1 MVNDMTEKTA
11 KEIGETIISNP
22 RMIIWNYYEPFEKVY
37 ERIRESAKIA
47 ESIYEIQIKVIG
59 VTAMAYFYNL
69 ITAKEV
75 LIICNK
81 IDESVKQFQKEDL
94 DFIFKN
100 FRMLLEMYKSLDS
113 IALMANRTTTAED
126 FRQLMDEEA
135 KNHKMRKIRKQMKEY
150 SDADLW
156 DAYSDIKKNYMD
168 AFRRK
173 YILPAQSD
181 VRFHR
186 SPYEDVIESV
196 AVKLDK
202 KISNEL
208 KNEIISILNMPKEA
222 EQYYENKLNMLEDA
236 LDNTSD
242 MFENRL
248 AEMDNTRIFNNA
260 AKKKLQMEFS
270 TSEDDASIISYIVAG
285 IETTEYGKQ

>member
-1 MVNDMTEKTA
+1 MVIDMTEKTA

-22 RMIIWNYYEPFEKVY
+22 RMIIWNYYEPFEKAY

-173 YILPAQSD
+173 YILPDQSD
-181 VRFHR
+181 VRFRR

-196 AVKLDK
+196 VVELDK

>member
-1 MVNDMTEKTA
+1 MVIDMTEKTA

-22 RMIIWNYYEPFEKVY
+22 RMIIWNYYEPFEKAY

-173 YILPAQSD
+173 YILPDQSD
-181 VRFHR
+181 VRFRR

-196 AVKLDK
+196 VVELDK

-248 AEMDNTRIFNNA
+248 AEMVNTRIFNNA

>member
-1 MVNDMTEKTA
+1 MVIDMTEKTA

-22 RMIIWNYYEPFEKVY
+22 RMIIWNYYEPFEKAY

-126 FRQLMDEEA
+126 FRQLMDEKA

-156 DAYSDIKKNYMD
+156 DAYGDIKKNYMD

-173 YILPAQSD
+173 YILPDQSD
-181 VRFHR
+181 VRFRR

-196 AVKLDK
+196 VVELDK

-222 EQYYENKLNMLEDA
+222 EQYYENKLNMLEVA

-248 AEMDNTRIFNNA
+248 AEMVNTRIFNNA

-270 TSEDDASIISYIVAG
+270 PSEDDASIISYIVAG

>member
-1 MVNDMTEKTA
+1 MVIDMTEKTA

-22 RMIIWNYYEPFEKVY
+22 RMIIWNYYEPFEKAY

-156 DAYSDIKKNYMD
+156 DAYSDIKKIIWTLFDENIFCLISRM
-168 AFRRK
+168 
-173 YILPAQSD
+173 
-181 VRFHR
+181 
-186 SPYEDVIESV
+186 SV
-196 AVKLDK
+196 
-202 KISNEL
+202 
-208 KNEIISILNMPKEA
+208 
-222 EQYYENKLNMLEDA
+222 
-236 LDNTSD
+236 
-242 MFENRL
+242 F
-248 AEMDNTRIFNNA
+248 
-260 AKKKLQMEFS
+260 
-270 TSEDDASIISYIVAG
+270 AG
-285 IETTEYGKQ
+285 APMKM

>member
-1 MVNDMTEKTA
+1 MVIDMTEKTA

-22 RMIIWNYYEPFEKVY
+22 RMIIWNYYEPFEKAY

-173 YILPAQSD
+173 YILPDQSD
-181 VRFHR
+181 VRFRR

-196 AVKLDK
+196 VVELDK

-222 EQYYENKLNMLEDA
+222 EQYYENKLNMLEAA

-248 AEMDNTRIFNNA
+248 AEMVNTRIFNNA

-270 TSEDDASIISYIVAG
+270 PSEDDASIISYIVAG